1 MDPVVR
7 SFVVG
12 AVVPGLATCAILLMS
27 GAVLGSRVGVG
38 GMTRRG
44 ATGTSGGIGAAGAA
58 GSAATPPALAVLAS
72 VLIAV
77 GGIFGQWALTG
88 GLRLNRTSAFDTVWM
103 LLGLCAVIAALGAF
117 VGVLGKSRGGRGWA
131 RASVIATLLAAAVMS
146 MLAANVA
153 KLDWLAAGV
162 LAAMSLVAVMALG
175 LSWSQAGKGSNAKH
189 TADGLWPAVFVTL
202 WLLTA
207 GQCLQLGLASQRLAL
222 VVHCMAGA
230 AGGVVIAAAVWPSLR
245 AGWGGALVVVMG
257 AAICLAQGV
266 SLGGGEMTMG
276 TKLAMTGLL
285 VVSAIVFAA
294 GPQLV
299 RWVKADWAAGVL
311 RLILA
316 GIPATAAL
324 ALAARQFV
332 QTQGEV

>member
-1 MDPVVR
+1 MDPVAR

-12 AVVPGLATCAILLMS
+12 AVVPGLASCAILLIGGKFFGNRFG
-27 GAVLGSRVGVG
+27 GAGISRRSAAGVLATAGA
-38 GMTRRG
+38 G
-44 ATGTSGGIGAAGAA
+44 ATGA
-58 GSAATPPALAVLAS
+58 AATAPILAVLAS
-72 VLIAV
+72 VLIAL

-103 LLGLCAVIAALGAF
+103 LLGLCAVIAALAGI
-117 VGVLGKSRGGRGWA
+117 LSSMRGRGWA
-131 RASVIATLLAAAVMS
+131 RASVIVTLLGAAVIGV
-146 MLAANVA
+146 LAANVA

-175 LSWSQAGKGSNAKH
+175 LAWAQGGQSSSAKR

-230 AGGVVIAAAVWPSLR
+230 AGGAAIAAAVWPALR

-257 AAICLAQGV
+257 AAVCLAQGV

-299 RWVKADWAAGVL
+299 RWVRADWAAGVL
-311 RLILA
+311 RLVLA
-316 GIPATAAL
+316 GIPAVAAL
-324 ALAARQFV
+324 ALAVRQFV